1 MTYNVAK
8 ATASDLTLINY
19 TIEVESQPK
28 PTTWTTI
35 TSQGTDVNF
44 GELGAW
50 DTTAVLDVDYRL
62 RLSGYQHQLVPCS
75 PFLNLSCLILSLL
88 TSNFHCYTM
97 ND

>member
-19 TIEVESQPK
+19 
-28 PTTWTTI
+28 

-50 DTTAVLDVDYRL
+50 DTTAVLDGDYRL